1 MNTRLVAV
9 LVFVAAVAGC
19 NRGSGPE
26 GPEEGTHGASAA
38 EFERGPH
45 RGRLLRKGDFAL
57 EITIFETGVPP
68 EFHLY
73 AYQAGKP
80 VPPQSVSATVE
91 LTRLGGKVDRFT
103 FTPQADYLLGSG
115 TVVEPHS
122 FDVAVVARHAGR
134 EHRWRYA
141 SYEGRTTIPAAIAEA
156 AGVKTAVAGPA
167 VIHDVLPL
175 MGQIV
180 LNADRRA
187 EVHARYAGPVRE
199 VRVNQGDTV
208 EAGQTLAI
216 VENRDALRTF
226 AVTAPFAGTVL
237 ARNTNV
243 GDDAGDGALFEIADL
258 GTLWVEL
265 HAFGDDATRV
275 MPAQPVRIRSVN
287 GELSAESTI
296 ARLAPIA
303 RGGTQSVVV
312 RAALPNPEG
321 RWRPGLAVA
330 ADVTLAAREVPLAV
344 RKEGLQRFR
353 DFTVVFAQVGDTYE
367 VRMLELGDQDEAFA
381 EVLGGLDPGTRYA
394 TEQSFLIKADIE
406 KSGASHDH

>member
-1 MNTRLVAV
+1 MTFRV
-9 LVFVAAVAGC
+9 LALLLTVAALAAC
-19 NRGSGPE
+19 NRGSETEHPAEAG
-26 GPEEGTHGASAA
+26 HGAA

-45 RGRLLRKGDFAL
+45 RGRLLRNGDFAL
-57 EITIFETGVPP
+57 EVTIFEAGVPP

-73 AYQAGKP
+73 AYQADEP
-80 VPPQSVSATVE
+80 VPPGSVSATVE

-103 FTPQADYLLGSG
+103 FAPQADYLLGNG

-122 FDVAVVARHAGR
+122 FDVAVVARSGGR
-134 EHRWRYA
+134 EHRWSYA
-141 SYEGRTTIPAAIAEA
+141 SYEGRTTIPATIAA
-156 AGVKTAVAGPA
+156 ASGVKTDVAGPA

-175 MGQIV
+175 MGQVV

-208 EAGQTLAI
+208 KAGQTLAI

-258 GTLWVEL
+258 ATLWVEL

-275 MPAQPVRIRSVN
+275 VPGQPVRIRSLN
-287 GELSAESTI
+287 SELAVESTV

-330 ADVTLAAREVPLAV
+330 ADVAIASREVPLAV

-353 DFTVVFAQVGDTYE
+353 DFTVVFARVGDTYE
-367 VRMLELGDQDEAFA
+367 VRMLELGDADDAFV
-381 EVLGGLDPGTRYA
+381 EVVGGLDPGTRYA